1 MTMSLSGMFPIE
13 QSDLYH
19 LLMEEKMHIEK
30 NKYFLS
36 ERMGFD
42 VGIEYAKYNWN
53 MCHRKKWWDQATGK
67 KL

>member
-1 MTMSLSGMFPIE
+1 MNLSGMFPIE

-30 NKYFLS
+30 NRWYLS
-36 ERMGFD
+36 EKYGYDCGQSFAKFD
-42 VGIEYAKYNWN
+42 WE